1 MLTLDRFV
9 AAAEDLRVL
18 SIVVYQHGKRVAEH
32 HWEPEARR
40 IQYSATKSFTST
52 AVGIAVKEGLLSLDE
67 RVADCFSA
75 DIPADPSSHL
85 RAMTVRDLLTMCMG
99 HDAGY
104 LMAEQRPTMPETDWV
119 RYALALPLPDAPGT
133 RFMYDNCGPYLA
145 GILVQRRAGCDLVD
159 YLMPRLFAPLGIQTP
174 TWETDLQRRS
184 FGASGLFI
192 TVSELAKLG
201 VLYLQDGVWNGR
213 QIITREWAREAT
225 RKQVENAGP
234 DVVNA
239 DNVCGYGYLFWMG
252 RHSTFRA
259 DGKYGQFAIVSRE
272 KDAVIAINSES
283 REAQRIL
290 DAVWE
295 HVLPAL

>member
-1 MLTLDRFV
+1 MLDRFV

-18 SIVVYQHGKRVAEH
+18 SIIVYQHGARVAEH

-40 IQYSATKSFTST
+40 IQYSVTKSFTST
-52 AVGIAVKEGLLSLDE
+52 AVGIAIKEGLLSLDE
-67 RVADCFSA
+67 PIVDCFP
-75 DIPADPSSHL
+75 DDVPAQPSDHL
-85 RAMTVRDLLTMCMG
+85 EQMVVRDLLTMGMG

-104 LMAEQRPTMPETDWV
+104 LMAEQRPFMPETDWV
-119 RYALALPLPDAPGT
+119 KYALALPLPNAPGT
-133 RFMYDNCGPYLA
+133 RFQYDNCGPYLA

-159 YLMPRLFAPLGIQTP
+159 YLMPRLFGPLGIQTP

-201 VLYLQDGVWNGR
+201 LLYLQDGAWEGR
-213 QIITREWAREAT
+213 QIVTAEWVREAT
-225 RKQVENAGP
+225 RKQVENGGP
-234 DVVNA
+234 GHDGPT
-239 DNVCGYGYLFWMG
+239 DNGQGYGYLFWRG
-252 RHSTFRA
+252 RHDTFRA

-272 KDAVIAINSES
+272 RDAVIAINSES

-295 HVLPAL
+295 HVLPEL